1 MRDGIWASPE
11 QHRDQCTLFAP
22 SLEDMIGKNHPVRRL
37 EELLLQVDW
46 NVWEAAYG
54 GPRGRPPFH
63 PRLMAGAIL
72 YGLTKKI
79 RSSRELEEATKMR
92 VDFMWLLHAMTVDH
106 STFAAFRAQF
116 EDELKDLFKQ
126 LAVIALKGNMN
137 VELAV
142 DGTRL
147 RANSSRTGALNAAG
161 IERRAQQIAVQLSE
175 ALEKTKQS
183 DLFDD
188 PGCSSAAALEK
199 EIAGLE
205 AQQAKLARA
214 LQQARL
220 RDEAKASKA
229 DKRRA
234 ASARVPLTD
243 PDSHVLQNKEG
254 GYAPNYT
261 PTAAVD
267 TARGIILAASV
278 PEGSKEAS
286 VVDDAVDAVR
296 ELTTEPPERI
306 LFDSAFAAGPNLESL
321 AEQGI
326 EAYASGGA
334 PKHDNPAIRPD
345 PSIPVPA
352 DNWDALPKQGK
363 KRRVLTK
370 EAFVYDREQD
380 CYWCPMG
387 RKLPLA
393 RRLKAASRR
402 AHVEIA
408 EYVCE
413 DCADC
418 PLARR
423 CLSRQAKRRRISRD
437 QYEHYRE
444 DLRERMQTEAARQI
458 YRRRAPTAEGVFG
471 HIKQA
476 MGIRQF
482 LRRGLDNVR
491 SEWLWI
497 CAAYNVSRILG
508 SASSANPGNAPART
522 AVSALFGS
530 ILGLLQPNRRRRR
543 TPGLAA

>member
-1 MRDGIWASPE
+1 MRNGIWASPE

-22 SLEDMIGKNHPVRRL
+22 SLEDMIDADHSIRRL
-37 EELLLQVDW
+37 EKLLLQVDW
-46 NVWEAAYG
+46 SAWEAAYG

-79 RSSRELEEATKMR
+79 RSSRDLEEATKVR
-92 VDFMWLLHAMTVDH
+92 VDFMWLLHAMKIDH

-147 RANSSRTGALNAAG
+147 RANSSRTGALSAAA
-161 IERRAQQIAVQLSE
+161 IERRAQQVAAQLAE
-175 ALEKTKQS
+175 ALEQTKQS
-183 DLFDD
+183 DLLDD
-188 PGCSSAAALEK
+188 PSCSSAAELEK

-205 AQQAKLARA
+205 AQQAKLAHA

-220 RDEAKASKA
+220 RDEAKASSA

-254 GYAPNYT
+254 GYGPNYT

-267 TARGIILAASV
+267 AASGIIVAASV
-278 PEGSKEAS
+278 PEGAKEAS
-286 VVDDAVDAVR
+286 VVDDAVAAAR
-296 ELTTEPPERI
+296 EITTEPPARI
-306 LFDSAFAAGPNLESL
+306 LFDSAFATGANLESL
-321 AEQGI
+321 GRQGI
-326 EAYASGGA
+326 DAYAPGGA
-334 PKHDNPAIRPD
+334 PKDDNPAIRPD
-345 PSIPVPA
+345 PSEPVPA
-352 DNWDALPKQGK
+352 DKWSALPKQGK

-387 RKLPLA
+387 RQLPLA
-393 RRLKAASRR
+393 RRLKAAVRR
-402 AHVEIA
+402 PHAEIA
-408 EYVCE
+408 EYICE

-418 PLARR
+418 PLAPR
-423 CLSRQAKRRRISRD
+423 CLSRKAKHRRISRD
-437 QYEHYRE
+437 QYEPHRE
-444 DLRERMQTEAARQI
+444 DLRERMKTQVGQQI
-458 YRRRAPTAEGVFG
+458 YRRRAPTVEGVFG

-482 LRRGLDNVR
+482 LRRGLGNVR

-497 CAAYNVSRILG
+497 CAAYNVSRILASAG
-508 SASSANPGNAPART
+508 SGNAANSPANA
-522 AVSALFGS
+522 AVLALVGS
-530 ILGLLQPNRRRRR
+530 ILRFRRPNRRQRAI
-543 TPGLAA
+543 GLAA